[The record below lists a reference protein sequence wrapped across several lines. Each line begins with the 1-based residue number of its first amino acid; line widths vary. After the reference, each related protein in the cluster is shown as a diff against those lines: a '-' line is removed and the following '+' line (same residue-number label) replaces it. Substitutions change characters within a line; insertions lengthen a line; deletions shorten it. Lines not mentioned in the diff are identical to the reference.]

1 MTTEITNIEDIG
13 MWRGNIEKIFINIML
28 NEANIGNMDSDTFST
43 NIWRRIL
50 LEINSQRKKIQF
62 KVA

>member
-1 MTTEITNIEDIG
+1 MTTEITDVEDIG
-13 MWRGNIEKIFINIML
+13 MWKGNIEKIFINIML

-50 LEINSQRKKIQF
+50 LEVNSQRKKKF
-62 KVA
+62 NLK

>member
-50 LEINSQRKKIQF
+50 LEVNSQRKKKF
-62 KVA
+62 NLK